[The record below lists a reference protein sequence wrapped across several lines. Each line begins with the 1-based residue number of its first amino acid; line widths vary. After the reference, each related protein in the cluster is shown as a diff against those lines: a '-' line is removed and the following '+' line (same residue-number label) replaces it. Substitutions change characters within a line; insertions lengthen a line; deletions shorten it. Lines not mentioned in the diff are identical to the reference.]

1 MGDRCYLQVTVR
13 ADDEAAIEKHLGH
26 ADEREEEGTTVML
39 TYQEANY
46 GLGND
51 LEEAASAKVEFYG
64 WHGTG
69 SSYDSSEFCSFNET
83 VLYVYTG
90 LDGGYLINGST
101 AEERLKSLTRL
112 EECLSKMSL
121 VKAKVNNPLCALALK
136 GDSNE

>member
-1 MGDRCYLQVTVR
+1 MGDRCYMQVTVR
-13 ADDEAAIEKHLGH
+13 ADDEAAIRKHLG
-26 ADEREEEGTTVML
+26 DSDDREEEGTTVSL
-39 TYQEANY
+39 TYEQANY
-46 GLGND
+46 GLGNY
-51 LEEAASAKVEFYG
+51 LEEAASEGLEFYG

-69 SSYDSSEFCSFNET
+69 SSYDASDFCSFNDT
-83 VLYVYTG
+83 VIYVYTG
-90 LDGGYLINGST
+90 IDGGYIINGST

>member
-46 GLGND
+46 GLGNA
-51 LEEAASAKVEFYG
+51 LEEAASARVEFHG

-90 LDGGYLINGST
+90 LDGGYLINGYT

-121 VKAKVNNPLCALALK
+121 VRSKVNNPLCALALK